1 MGYENKIEYSVPDNS
16 KLKKQENFEN
26 ERRAEN
32 DKLFDKAL
40 VDVHKLKKGIGD
52 KGAVEH
58 MKDVDIEKL
67 EPEDYEAFINTF
79 LSDRWYEN
87 WSEFS
92 EYDQSIQRYIQAK
105 LAVDSKYDTFSDSR
119 NNFYGMIR
127 NKLITKNREMMNK
140 QNGNKS

>member
-1 MGYENKIEYSVPDNS
+1 MGYENNIEYLVPHDS
-16 KLKKQENFEN
+16 KLKKQENFKN

-32 DKLFDKAL
+32 DELVDKSL
-40 VDVHKLKKGIGD
+40 VDVYKLKKGIGD

-58 MKDVDIEKL
+58 MKDVDIEEL
-67 EPEDYEAFINTF
+67 EPEDYEAFANTF

-92 EYDQSIQRYIQAK
+92 EYDQSIQRHIQAK
-105 LAVDSKYDTFSDSR
+105 LAVDPKYDTFADSR

-127 NKLITKNREMMNK
+127 NKLIVKNREMLNN